1 MCSRYGIDEK
11 AAQWMRGYCNVHH
24 VHYEQNEHLEHYVQ
38 TVHDVQDVHPND
50 IAPVLIGRPT
60 QPAIVPMTWGFERK
74 CTGGLTIN
82 ARMETLWQRPMFA
95 YSIQSRRCILPA
107 SQFYEWDADKHKAT
121 FCGAND
127 ELLFLAGIYRN
138 YGAPPRF
145 VIITQPAD
153 EVMMPVHDRM
163 PVRIPEVLIDDWLY
177 DDAHTHEI
185 LETATVPLVRNQ
197 ATTQLSLSI
206 I

>member
-60 QPAIVPMTWGFERK
+60 QRAIVPMAWGIDGK

-82 ARMETLWQRPMFA
+82 TRMETLWQRPMFS

-121 FCGAND
+121 FCAAED

-138 YGAPPRF
+138 YGDTTRF

-163 PVRIPEVLIDDWLY
+163 PVRIPEALIDDWLY
-177 DDAHTHEI
+177 DEEHTHEI
-185 LETATVPLVRNQ
+185 LETAAVSLVRNQ
-197 ATTQLSLSI
+197 ATEQLSLW
-206 I
+206 

>member
-11 AAQWMRGYCNVHH
+11 AAQWMRGYCN
-24 VHYEQNEHLEHYVQ
+24 VQ

-60 QPAIVPMTWGFERK
+60 QTAIVPMTWGFERK

-82 ARMETLWQRPMFA
+82 ARMETFWQRPMFA

-138 YGAPPRF
+138 YGATPF
-145 VIITQPAD
+145 SSSS
-153 EVMMPVHDRM
+153 
-163 PVRIPEVLIDDWLY
+163 
-177 DDAHTHEI
+177 
-185 LETATVPLVRNQ
+185 RNLQ
-197 ATTQLSLSI
+197 MR
-206 I
+206 

>member
-24 VHYEQNEHLEHYVQ
+24 VYYEQNEHLEHYVQ

-50 IAPVLIGRPT
+50 IAPVLIGRST

-74 CTGGLTIN
+74 CTGGLTI
-82 ARMETLWQRPMFA
+82 RMETLWQRPMFA

-197 ATTQLSLSI
+197 ATTQLSLW
-206 I
+206 

>member
-24 VHYEQNEHLEHYVQ
+24 VYYE
-38 TVHDVQDVHPND
+38 QDVHPND
-50 IAPVLIGRPT
+50 IAPVLIGRST

-197 ATTQLSLSI
+197 ATTQLSLW
-206 I
+206 

>member
-82 ARMETLWQRPMFA
+82 ARMETFWQRPMFA

-138 YGAPPRF
+138 YGATPRF

-177 DDAHTHEI
+177 DDTHTHEI

-197 ATTQLSLSI
+197 ATTQLSLW
-206 I
+206 

>member
-24 VHYEQNEHLEHYVQ
+24 VHYEQNEYLEHYVQ

-138 YGAPPRF
+138 YGATPF
-145 VIITQPAD
+145 SSSS
-153 EVMMPVHDRM
+153 
-163 PVRIPEVLIDDWLY
+163 
-177 DDAHTHEI
+177 
-185 LETATVPLVRNQ
+185 RNLQ
-197 ATTQLSLSI
+197 MR
-206 I
+206 